1 MKFKGFVRLLILFY
15 LRSPGSWQLSHLV
28 NNRWWPLGMRVGRF
42 SIITTILFW
51 FKFSLPKW
59 LMLFMLSIT
68 VILFIVWFRDIT
80 RESAYQGHHTW
91 LVQGGLK
98 WGLVWFLFREVWFF
112 FRIFWRFFHYRLAP
126 ISGGWINWPNT
137 GLEVIPPFQ
146 VPLLNTVILLI
157 RGLTATLAHQELL
170 KGDNT
175 PWVLVRVFLGLY
187 FLILQGI
194 EYSASRYRISTG
206 AYGRVFFFGTG
217 FHGLHV
223 CLGGIMLTVRA
234 LRLSNILITSRHH
247 FGLEFSLWYWH
258 FVDVVWLF
266 LFFWV
271 YAWGS

>member
-1 MKFKGFVRLLILFY
+1 MI
-15 LRSPGSWQLSHLV
+15 
-28 NNRWWPLGMRVGRF
+28 
-42 SIITTILFW
+42 
-51 FKFSLPKW
+51 
-59 LMLFMLSIT
+59 FMLT
-68 VILFIVWFRDIT
+68 MTLVLFFIWFRDIT
-80 RESAYQGHHTW
+80 RERAYQGHHTW

-112 FRIFWRFFHYRLAP
+112 FSIFWTFFHFSLAP
-126 ISGGWINWPNT
+126 ISGGWINWPNV
-137 GLEVIPPFQ
+137 GLDVIPPFQ

-170 KGDNT
+170 RGLNT
-175 PWVLVRVFLGLY
+175 PWVFIRVLLGSY

-194 EYSASRYRISTG
+194 EYSAASYSISTG

-223 CLGGIMLTVRA
+223 CLGGIILIVRA
-234 LRLSNILITSRHH
+234 LRLNEILIRSNHH
-247 FGLEFSLWYWH
+247 FGVEFRLWYWH

-271 YAWGS
+271 YAWGR